1 MDKRRSG
8 SPFVLY
14 GRAECF
20 LSRSEIKEGCSV
32 GLLSSHRA
40 LSLRA
45 VRLLPLSGCSPLF
58 VPALPCCV
66 CVCVYPPPLSSV
78 CNTIDSACVFTKQN
92 KTKKNP
98 QKIPVFPVFG
108 CGSDGEEVLAAG
120 ELEHHRFL
128 HLVPT
133 SQGLKIQ
140 SYHFH
145 HSQVLLYYNK
155 VIMDKAASKIWL
167 A

>member
-1 MDKRRSG
+1 M
-8 SPFVLY
+8 
-14 GRAECF
+14 F
-20 LSRSEIKEGCSV
+20 LQKK
-32 GLLSSHRA
+32 
-40 LSLRA
+40 
-45 VRLLPLSGCSPLF
+45 
-58 VPALPCCV
+58 
-66 CVCVYPPPLSSV
+66 
-78 CNTIDSACVFTKQN
+78 KQN
-92 KTKKNP
+92 KKNP

-133 SQGLKIQ
+133 SQGLQIQ